1 MMTWA
6 TWLLSMAGPLVLR
19 VFTTLGLGLM
29 TFTGVTAS
37 LQGLIDMA
45 TSNWASMGA
54 DILAL
59 ASIAGLPQALGIICG
74 AMTARVGM
82 WAAVSATK
90 FLLSPA

>member
-19 VFTTLGLGLM
+19 VFTTLGLGVM

-45 TSNWASMGA
+45 TTNWASMGA

-59 ASIAGLPQALGIICG
+59 ASIAGVPQALGIICG

-90 FLLSPA
+90 FLLIPA

>member
-19 VFTTLGLGLM
+19 VFTTLGLGVM

>member
-1 MMTWA
+1 MMTLA

-19 VFTTLGLGLM
+19 VFTTLGLGVM

>member
-19 VFTTLGLGLM
+19 VFTTLGLGVM

-45 TSNWASMGA
+45 TTNWASMGA

-59 ASIAGLPQALGIICG
+59 ASIAGVPQALGIICG

>member
-1 MMTWA
+1 MTWA
-6 TWLLSMAGPLVLR
+6 TLLISLAGPMALR
-19 VFTTLGLGLM
+19 VLTVIGLGTI

-45 TSNWASMGA
+45 INNWSQVPG
-54 DILAL
+54 DILML
-59 ASIAGLPQALGIICG
+59 ASLAGVPQAVGIICG

-90 FLLSPA
+90 FVLAAA

>member
-19 VFTTLGLGLM
+19 VFATLGLGVM